1 MNLTLDLLISG
12 GESSDYGDFDVYMS
26 CVWINGDITMERINK
41 ELLDSVSEK
50 AKVSPRLRMNYN
62 FHLSLDEKCHR
73 FLNAVEPGTEVPIH
87 KHPTKDE
94 TFVILRGRVKVTTHG
109 DDGSIIDSVVLSPED
124 GQYGVNIPKG
134 VWHTLESLE
143 AGSVIFECKEG
154 PFVEHEVD
162 GILELK

>member
-1 MNLTLDLLISG
+1 
-12 GESSDYGDFDVYMS
+12 
-26 CVWINGDITMERINK
+26 MERINK

-50 AKVSPRLRMNYN
+50 AKVSQRLRMNYN
-62 FHLSLDEKCHR
+62 FHKSLDEKCHR

-94 TFVILRGRVKVTTHG
+94 TFVILRGRVTVTTHD
-109 DDGSIIDSVVLSPED
+109 DDGSIIDCVVLCPED

-143 AGSVIFECKEG
+143 SGSVIFECKEG